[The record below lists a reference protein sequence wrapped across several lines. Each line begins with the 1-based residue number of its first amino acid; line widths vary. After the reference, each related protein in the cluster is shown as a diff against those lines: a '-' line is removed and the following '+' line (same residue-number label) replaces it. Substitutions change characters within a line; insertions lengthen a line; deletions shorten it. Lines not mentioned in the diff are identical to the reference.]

1 MHLLS
6 RGWAIAVLVV
16 SFFFSADATAQE
28 IFDWTFQPNPDPS
41 TTQTLTKSGITITYT
56 SSRTMVSGVDGFGSN
71 PAVFAQNAA
80 TSSVTVSFSQAVTL
94 NSLEAFDFSQAGN
107 WTFTPT
113 GGSNSAV
120 TANIRLLDSS
130 PTDTPAR
137 TTVNLS
143 WTGVTSFT
151 VTAAKGSSNFAL
163 DRFSIT
169 LAAPANNPPVFTAS
183 GPFSVLEGAT
193 AGTTVGDVNANNG
206 DGGGSDTGIT
216 YSITSGNT
224 GNAFAI
230 NSSTGVITV
239 NTASAINYES
249 ATSYTLAV
257 QANDGGASNN
267 TTSAN
272 VTINVTDVAPSTPVD
287 SNAAANSVAE
297 NAANGTTVGV
307 TASATDPNGGTVTYS
322 LTDNAGGRFAIN
334 SSTGVVTVAGAID
347 YETATSYDI
356 TVQAADPASG
366 GVKTSS
372 RTFSISVTNVNEAPS
387 LAGLPT
393 DVTFTEDTQGQ
404 LDVSSGTFVDV
415 DAGANPVSL
424 TISASSGTLL
434 PAADGALAFQGY
446 GTNTVTLTGTVATI
460 DNYLNFPSNLPYIPA
475 SNVFGDNAA
484 TLTFTANDGG
494 NSGSGG
500 VNNVVVGSVNID
512 ITAVNDTPSFT
523 KGADQVVNEDSGPHT
538 ITSWATAVSAG
549 PTNESA
555 QTLTFNVSNNN
566 NGLFSSQPAIDS
578 NGTLRFTPGNNV
590 NGSATVTV
598 SLSDNGGGADTS
610 ADQTFTITVNAVND
624 APEILTP
631 VPFAAPTMNED
642 GGSVTFSQA
651 GGRWIALQDVDAGGA
666 DIEVELVANTGLLTL
681 ASTANVTFST
691 GDGTDDAQ
699 IVMTGTVAN
708 LNSVLAAGITFT
720 PEAHA
725 NGALGFTLN
734 VDDQGN
740 TGGAAE
746 TDTQAFTVNVTAVND
761 TPSFTK
767 GADQV
772 VNEDAGAQ
780 TVNGWATAVS
790 AGPANESGQNVT
802 FQVTNSNN
810 PLFAVQPAIAS
821 NGTLTYTPAANANGA
836 ATVTVSLSDN
846 GGGADTSADQTFTI
860 TVNALN
866 DDPTLTGL
874 PTDVTFT
881 EDTAGN
887 LDLSAGAFGDVDAA
901 ANNVTMTLVASTGT
915 MAATSGGSVTV
926 GGSGTGTLTL
936 TGTAA
941 NIDTWLNTASNIVY
955 TPAANENGNDAAT
968 VTLTA
973 NDGGATGTGGG
984 TNVALG
990 TVNIDITAVNDTPS
1004 FTKGADQVVNEDAG
1018 AQTVN
1023 GWATAVSAGPANES
1037 GQNVTFQVTNSNN
1050 PLFAVQPAIASNG
1063 TLTYTPAA
1071 NANGAAT
1078 VTVSLSDN
1086 GGGADTS
1093 ADQTVTITVNA
1104 VNDAPAITAPAS
1116 VAIVEDT
1123 PHTFTGLGGIT
1134 VADPDLAAGL
1144 LTVTLTATSTVDLGA
1159 PGAISITGGADGTNV
1174 VSFTGT
1180 IVQVNQALNGL
1191 VYTPTANQISG
1202 ASLTIEVS
1210 DGGATGSG
1218 GVRTTTH
1225 VVNFPITSVNDT
1237 PVAASDAATT
1247 PEDTAVTIAVLAND
1261 VDADGDPLGVSILA
1275 PPANGT
1281 VTINPDATITYT
1293 PNANFFGTDRF
1304 DYTATDPSGAS
1315 DSERVDITI
1324 TAVNDLPVAGDD
1336 AASTNQDTAV
1346 TINVLANDSDVESTV
1361 SVSAVGTPS
1370 NGTAV
1375 LNVDGTVTYTP
1386 AQYWFGEDTF
1396 TYTLTD
1402 GTATS
1407 TGTVAVTVVEV
1418 NSAPVANDDATAV
1431 AVGGSIEVDVLAND
1445 TDPDGD
1451 TITLV
1456 SVDSPTAGAID
1467 NLGNGRLRY
1476 TASASEAGT
1485 VTVSYTISD
1494 PAGRTSTA
1502 NLIIDVYGPSSDGDG
1517 VADSIE
1523 DGAPNDGDGNG
1534 DGVKD
1539 SEQDNVAS
1547 FPVAAGPHVGKF
1559 VTVGVNSPAKLTNA
1573 GSRANPS
1580 ESDYPVGASSP
1591 VGFLQFD
1598 VAGLEPGAST
1608 VVTIDVPPG
1617 VNATSYLKYGR
1628 TTDNPEPHWYDFGYD
1643 GETGALVM
1651 NDKIYLFLK
1660 DGARGDDDR
1669 SENGIIVDP
1678 GTPVFG
1684 LNAAPVAVD
1693 DVLALDEDTSADID
1707 VRANDSDP
1715 DGDALTVAVIE
1726 QPANGTV
1733 EVLQDGTLHYTP
1745 AADFF
1750 GDDAFTYQVGDDQ
1763 GGADEATVQVT
1774 VSGTQ
1779 DAPRTTDD
1787 SAETPEGTAVTVDI
1801 FQNDVDPDG
1810 DVFHLTSQGLPA
1822 NGTSVYNDDGTVTY
1836 TPAPGFSGVDSWT
1849 YTISDGPGASGQTVF
1864 GRITVTVTAVQKAP
1878 VGVPD
1883 DIEGPE
1889 DELILFDPLDNDSDP
1904 DGDDIFVVSVTQPTE
1919 GGVVTLEQGL
1929 IELVFIE
1936 PDPDY
1941 SGTFTFTYTISDG
1954 ERLSDPVLVTVTLL
1968 PVNDAPVFPTTE
1980 VIFESFD
1987 AITQLV
1993 EPVVVRFRE
2002 ASDVDDT
2009 ELMYRWELSSTAS
2022 FSDVVHAVEVVT
2034 LTTDET
2040 GLASFTVTA
2049 DTLSEALFLEP
2060 GADVTL
2066 FQRMVAIDA
2075 SDAETVSAAQQV
2087 TFVRPASVSVGQ
2099 ATELPTEV
2107 YLSGNYP
2114 NPFNPTTT
2122 IAFGLPEADAVR
2134 IEVYDMQGRLARI
2147 LVNRTMEPGH
2157 HHVQVDLSGL
2167 SSGVYVYRLTT
2178 NTIVKTRTLQLLK

>member
-1 MHLLS
+1 
-6 RGWAIAVLVV
+6 
-16 SFFFSADATAQE
+16 
-28 IFDWTFQPNPDPS
+28 
-41 TTQTLTKSGITITYT
+41 
-56 SSRTMVSGVDGFGSN
+56 
-71 PAVFAQNAA
+71 
-80 TSSVTVSFSQAVTL
+80 
-94 NSLEAFDFSQAGN
+94 
-107 WTFTPT
+107 
-113 GGSNSAV
+113 
-120 TANIRLLDSS
+120 
-130 PTDTPAR
+130 
-137 TTVNLS
+137 
-143 WTGVTSFT
+143 
-151 VTAAKGSSNFAL
+151 
-163 DRFSIT
+163 
-169 LAAPANNPPVFTAS
+169 
-183 GPFSVLEGAT
+183 
-193 AGTTVGDVNANNG
+193 
-206 DGGGSDTGIT
+206 
-216 YSITSGNT
+216 
-224 GNAFAI
+224 
-230 NSSTGVITV
+230 
-239 NTASAINYES
+239 
-249 ATSYTLAV
+249 
-257 QANDGGASNN
+257 
-267 TTSAN
+267 
-272 VTINVTDVAPSTPVD
+272 
-287 SNAAANSVAE
+287 
-297 NAANGTTVGV
+297 
-307 TASATDPNGGTVTYS
+307 
-322 LTDNAGGRFAIN
+322 
-334 SSTGVVTVAGAID
+334 
-347 YETATSYDI
+347 
-356 TVQAADPASG
+356 
-366 GVKTSS
+366 
-372 RTFSISVTNVNEAPS
+372 
-387 LAGLPT
+387 
-393 DVTFTEDTQGQ
+393 
-404 LDVSSGTFVDV
+404 
-415 DAGANPVSL
+415 
-424 TISASSGTLL
+424 
-434 PAADGALAFQGY
+434 
-446 GTNTVTLTGTVATI
+446 
-460 DNYLNFPSNLPYIPA
+460 
-475 SNVFGDNAA
+475 
-484 TLTFTANDGG
+484 
-494 NSGSGG
+494 
-500 VNNVVVGSVNID
+500 
-512 ITAVNDTPSFT
+512 
-523 KGADQVVNEDSGPHT
+523 
-538 ITSWATAVSAG
+538 
-549 PTNESA
+549 
-555 QTLTFNVSNNN
+555 
-566 NGLFSSQPAIDS
+566 
-578 NGTLRFTPGNNV
+578 
-590 NGSATVTV
+590 
-598 SLSDNGGGADTS
+598 
-610 ADQTFTITVNAVND
+610 
-624 APEILTP
+624 
-631 VPFAAPTMNED
+631 
-642 GGSVTFSQA
+642 
-651 GGRWIALQDVDAGGA
+651 
-666 DIEVELVANTGLLTL
+666 
-681 ASTANVTFST
+681 
-691 GDGTDDAQ
+691 
-699 IVMTGTVAN
+699 
-708 LNSVLAAGITFT
+708 
-720 PEAHA
+720 
-725 NGALGFTLN
+725 
-734 VDDQGN
+734 
-740 TGGAAE
+740 
-746 TDTQAFTVNVTAVND
+746 
-761 TPSFTK
+761 
-767 GADQV
+767 
-772 VNEDAGAQ
+772 
-780 TVNGWATAVS
+780 
-790 AGPANESGQNVT
+790 
-802 FQVTNSNN
+802 
-810 PLFAVQPAIAS
+810 
-821 NGTLTYTPAANANGA
+821 
-836 ATVTVSLSDN
+836 
-846 GGGADTSADQTFTI
+846 
-860 TVNALN
+860 
-866 DDPTLTGL
+866 
-874 PTDVTFT
+874 
-881 EDTAGN
+881 
-887 LDLSAGAFGDVDAA
+887 
-901 ANNVTMTLVASTGT
+901 
-915 MAATSGGSVTV
+915 
-926 GGSGTGTLTL
+926 
-936 TGTAA
+936 
-941 NIDTWLNTASNIVY
+941 
-955 TPAANENGNDAAT
+955 
-968 VTLTA
+968 
-973 NDGGATGTGGG
+973 
-984 TNVALG
+984 
-990 TVNIDITAVNDTPS
+990 
-1004 FTKGADQVVNEDAG
+1004 
-1018 AQTVN
+1018 
-1023 GWATAVSAGPANES
+1023 VSAGPANES